1 MTARWRFSRR
11 RHFFFQRA
19 DFCYCFLILL
29 PGMVWFVWFDSC
41 TRRPFRKTM
50 LQRYAEAKQEYFSK
64 NHWTEFFGPTSLLQI
79 GLCLVSRGTIWRS
92 CCSLQF
98 GGILVLFIVI
108 RKLKKKSILSVN
120 DLDTQQWIA
129 LTEEELAKLIK
140 KQPAMPVIHP
150 VRYPHVSKITI
161 QWGLH

>member
-1 MTARWRFSRR
+1 
-11 RHFFFQRA
+11 
-19 DFCYCFLILL
+19 
-29 PGMVWFVWFDSC
+29 MVWFVWFDSC

-108 RKLKKKSILSVN
+108 RKLKKKIHTFSQWSWHTAVDCVNWRGTCQAYKETTCNACDSPCSVPSRIKN
-120 DLDTQQWIA
+120 HDSVGSPL
-129 LTEEELAKLIK
+129 ELI
-140 KQPAMPVIHP
+140 
-150 VRYPHVSKITI
+150 R
-161 QWGLH
+161 